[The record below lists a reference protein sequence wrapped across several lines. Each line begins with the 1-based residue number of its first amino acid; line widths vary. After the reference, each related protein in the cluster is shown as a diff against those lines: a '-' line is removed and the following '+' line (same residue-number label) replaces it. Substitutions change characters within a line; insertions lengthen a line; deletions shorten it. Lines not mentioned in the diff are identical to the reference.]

1 MRWWAAC
8 IGCVCKPDCR
18 FSERFATELAGGIL
32 CAMRASDRMREAV
45 VRRLGRDF
53 GRGCISVDTLA
64 WRIER
69 AYSARHR
76 QDLTPLVADLP
87 PGGRLGVLWERFQL
101 WRDSLRRP
109 QLFVSPLSLDEPYVL
124 GRHPDCDLVLND
136 GSVSRRHAA
145 ITREGDRWLIVDL
158 GSRNGTHVNG
168 WRVAEAHVFDGD
180 ELVLGRTRLTFR
192 AL

>member
-1 MRWWAAC
+1 
-8 IGCVCKPDCR
+8 
-18 FSERFATELAGGIL
+18 
-32 CAMRASDRMREAV
+32 MRASDRMREAV

-69 AYSARHR
+69 AYSARDR
-76 QDLTPLVADLP
+76 QELTPLVSDLP
-87 PGGRLGVLWERFQL
+87 PGGRLGVLVERFQL
-101 WRDSLRRP
+101 WRESLRP
-109 QLFVSPLSLDEPYVL
+109 SPTLCSPPDPLEQPYVL
-124 GRHPDCDLVLND
+124 GRHPDCDLVLGD
-136 GSVSRRHAA
+136 DSVSRRHAS

-192 AL
+192 APDR

>member
-1 MRWWAAC
+1 MRALDRMRDAAARWDP
-8 IGCVCKPDCR
+8 VP
-18 FSERFATELAGGIL
+18 
-32 CAMRASDRMREAV
+32 MRASDRMREAV

-69 AYSARHR
+69 AYLARSR

-87 PGGRLGVLWERFQL
+87 PGGLLGVLVERLEL

-109 QLFVSPLSLDEPYVL
+109 PLVCSPPPPDALVRPYVV
-124 GRHPDCDLVLND
+124 GRNPGCDLVVD
-136 GSVSRRHAA
+136 DDSVSRLHAS
-145 ITREGDRWLIVDL
+145 ITREGDCWVIVDL

-168 WRVAEAHVFDGD
+168 WRVAKAHVFDGD
-180 ELVLGRTRLTFR
+180 ELVLGRTQMVFR
-192 AL
+192 AP